1 MIAIIRVSPAGGAGS
16 ATGSATSE
24 LAVRGYLETIKTT
37 YSGVPNTTDV
47 TIAEADGLQRTL
59 LTLTNSNTNS
69 VDNPRYLIQD
79 NAGADVAANYT
90 KIWIDGKITVSVAQA
105 DPAADGVVV
114 RIQLSERGTA

>member
-1 MIAIIRVSPAGGAGS
+1 MIAIIRVTTTGSAGS

-24 LAVRGYLETIKTT
+24 LVVTGYLETIKTT
-37 YSGVPNTTDV
+37 YSGVPSTTDV
-47 TIAEADGLQRTL
+47 TITEASGLQRTL

-105 DPAADGVVV
+105 DAVTDGVVV